1 MSKSVI
7 IRLVSLAA
15 GAVAFAGTAAA
26 APGRSFAAAVSCASN
41 SASLRITASAYA
53 QPGYDSQWIA
63 AQSWAYSLDT
73 GQDSFTDWVV
83 FKQDPP
89 QRGGSDLAPSYA
101 VVPGST
107 SYMWYTGTWVDLS
120 NWSKTGSYEYARVGV
135 GAFAGPYIQDS

>member
-1 MSKSVI
+1 
-7 IRLVSLAA
+7 
-15 GAVAFAGTAAA
+15 
-26 APGRSFAAAVSCASN
+26 
-41 SASLRITASAYA
+41 LRITASAYA

-63 AQSWAYSLDT
+63 AQSWAYNLDT
-73 GQDSFTDWVV
+73 GQGYFTDWVV

-107 SYMWYTGTWVDLS
+107 SYTFGPVPAGNYVVWTHYMWYTGTWVDLS

-135 GAFAGPYIQDS
+135 GAFAGPYIQDSCPVSM